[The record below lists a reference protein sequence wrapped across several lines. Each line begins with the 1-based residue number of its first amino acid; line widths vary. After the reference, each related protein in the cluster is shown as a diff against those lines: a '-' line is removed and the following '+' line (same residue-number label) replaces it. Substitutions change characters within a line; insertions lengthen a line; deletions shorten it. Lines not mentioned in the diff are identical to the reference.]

1 VAADEAGV
9 RHADAPGSADRFEAQ
24 EAFCREAHQDFHEK
38 QVVGEGDAG
47 SRRSRCYPAAFLRA
61 SPPMIHL
68 TNPLW
73 LPLLEPVYA
82 YSEDYVQVLD
92 RYCIMYAPVKKPFQ
106 ITKCFTYFD
115 VD

>member
-9 RHADAPGSADRFEAQ
+9 RQADAPGAADRFEAQ

-47 SRRSRCYPAAFLRA
+47 SRRRRYYPAAFLRA

-68 TNPLW
+68 LILRGFLCLSLCMPTPK
-73 LPLLEPVYA
+73 
-82 YSEDYVQVLD
+82 
-92 RYCIMYAPVKKPFQ
+92 IMYRF
-106 ITKCFTYFD
+106 
-115 VD
+115 